1 MTTYTLK
8 AKEITETWHVVDA
21 SGRAL
26 GRMASEIAATLRG
39 KNRPT
44 FTPSMGNGD
53 FVIVI
58 NAAQVK
64 ISGDMNEKKYYRHS
78 GYPGGL
84 KTVTQ
89 EKLLATRPERVI
101 EFAVKGMLPHN
112 SHGAKLL
119 RHLKVYAGSDHPHQA
134 QVNAG
139 KATPRDATAPTAPK
153 TKPQPEPEKP
163 PTPEATTNADEA
175 PKATAATAEVEAQA
189 PEAVTTPAD
198 EAAEAPDTTPPT
210 EEAVE
215 EK

>member
-8 AKEITETWHVVDA
+8 AKDITETWHVVDA
-21 SGRAL
+21 SGKAL

-58 NAAQVK
+58 NAARVK

-78 GYPGGL
+78 QYPGGL

-119 RHLKVYAGSDHPHQA
+119 KHLKVYAGSDHPHQA

-139 KATPRDATAPTAPK
+139 NGSPRGVTAP
-153 TKPQPEPEKP
+153 
-163 PTPEATTNADEA
+163 A
-175 PKATAATAEVEAQA
+175 PKAAKQTETPKAAA
-189 PEAVTTPAD
+189 PEGPAEPSEETVQPAEETQTTK
-198 EAAEAPDTTPPT
+198 ETQE
-210 EEAVE
+210 
-215 EK
+215 